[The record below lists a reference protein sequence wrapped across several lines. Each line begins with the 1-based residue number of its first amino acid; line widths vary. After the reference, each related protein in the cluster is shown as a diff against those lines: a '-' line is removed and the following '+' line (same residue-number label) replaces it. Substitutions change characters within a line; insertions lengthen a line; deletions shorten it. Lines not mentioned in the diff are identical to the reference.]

1 MHHVSYY
8 SVAFRIGQLT
18 SYLKTK
24 EEPSKKQ
31 QEDAAQRWIDLIE
44 IQSDLIIEN
53 WLKQVDVIGQT
64 EDGSFNIQ
72 PCLPSIQKTGLD
84 FFQ

>member
-1 MHHVSYY
+1 MAGKMACIIYLMVFQFFFMLQMGTWSVMHHVSYY

-31 QEDAAQRWIDLIE
+31 QEDAAQR
-44 IQSDLIIEN
+44 
-53 WLKQVDVIGQT
+53 
-64 EDGSFNIQ
+64 
-72 PCLPSIQKTGLD
+72 
-84 FFQ
+84 